1 MHWDAIIGTNQAF
14 ISISYSLLSSSCL
27 WRSNLVSR
35 SIIVRLDAVLALDIS
50 DHLASK
56 YLFWDK
62 NQSMVSL
69 VVSNIDLKCPMLGC
83 YG

>member
-1 MHWDAIIGTNQAF
+1 MEVKS
-14 ISISYSLLSSSCL
+14 SIQFYNSK
-27 WRSNLVSR
+27 
-35 SIIVRLDAVLALDIS
+35 LDAVLALDIS

-69 VVSNIDLKCPMLGC
+69 VVSNIDLKCPMLAC